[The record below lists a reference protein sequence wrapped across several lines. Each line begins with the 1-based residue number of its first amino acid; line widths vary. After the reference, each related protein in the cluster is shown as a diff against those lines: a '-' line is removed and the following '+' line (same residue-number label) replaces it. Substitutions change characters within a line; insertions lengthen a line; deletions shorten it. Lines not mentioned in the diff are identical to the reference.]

1 MEMLS
6 GKLLKTCEYVAE
18 RQRRR
23 EGEGGREVVWG
34 GGQPHD
40 LPPDCQW
47 GTLGLAGWLPS
58 CDSGLG
64 PGEASV

>member
-6 GKLLKTCEYVAE
+6 GKLLKTCEFVAE
-18 RQRRR
+18 GQRRR
-23 EGEGGREVVWG
+23 QGEGGREVVWG

-40 LPPDCQW
+40 LPPGRQW
-47 GTLGLAGWLPS
+47 GTLGLAGWLLS

-64 PGEASV
+64 PGEASA